1 VLDSLI
7 GEAQHLVSSLSQ
19 ERFSLRVFVSLDRVN
34 VPIKFDSEAPIWTAE
49 IDYEWAD
56 GMLASKLQTC
66 EAATA

>member
-19 ERFSLRVFVSLDRVN
+19 ERFSLRVVVSLGGVN
-34 VPIKFDSEAPIWTAE
+34 VSIKFDSEAPIWTAE
-49 IDYEWAD
+49 INHEWAD